1 MDNSREALRKNPKDK
16 KKTSVF
22 SVDPIG
28 EAENTIGNS
37 REPYI

>member
-16 KKTSVF
+16 KTSVF
-22 SVDPIG
+22 TVDTIG